1 MNCIERSR
9 LKLRP
14 HQTKVLKYFFN
25 DMNELNGLLIVHP
38 PGTGKTLTAVTAS
51 QCFLDQNPKGE
62 VIFVGPASLI
72 NNFRKEMKAYG
83 VRNEERYKLFSYQK
97 FLQRDENERD
107 KDCKNNMLIVD
118 EVHNLRNLSLRVEE
132 KGKRSKA
139 VLRCA
144 KFAKKRLL
152 LTATPFVNDL
162 TDFIPIVNYIFG
174 KVMLQKKSDANTIK
188 KLIPYLMDRIDY
200 IDVPAESKREYPKF
214 KEHTIKIKMNKDY
227 LDDYCR
233 IIRGGEVKGDFFV
246 NPEPFYNAHR
256 RAVNKIGRGEI
267 YFSEKTQR
275 ALSLIG
281 DKKTVIFSN
290 WLDFGLNP
298 IKRVLKENG
307 IKSEKFSGEMSQEE
321 KKRVVNNF
329 NKNKFQVLIISKSG
343 MEGIDLKEVRVVIVM
358 DPVWNYAGI
367 LQVRG
372 RAVRFRSHADLPED
386 ERKVD
391 IYYMI
396 LETGVKSCKS
406 GDTVV
411 YDIVEQK
418 KKNGLMIDK
427 MLKKLSL

>member
-1 MNCIERSR
+1 MNCIERSK

-14 HQTKVLKYFFN
+14 HQLKVLKYFF
-25 DMNELNGLLIVHP
+25 DERYPLNGLLIVHP

-51 QCFLDQNPKGE
+51 QCFLDKNPDSE
-62 VIFVGPASLI
+62 IIFVGPASLI
-72 NNFRKEMKAYG
+72 TNFRKEMISYG
-83 VRNEERYKLFSYQK
+83 VKNDKRYKLYSYQK
-97 FLQRDENERD
+97 FLQREEDDRDE
-107 KDCKNNMLIVD
+107 DCKNNMLIVD
-118 EVHNLRNLSLRVEE
+118 EVHNLRNLILNNEE

-144 KFAKKRLL
+144 RFAKKRLL

-162 TDFIPIVNYIFG
+162 TDFIPIVNYIYG

-200 IDVPAESKREYPKF
+200 IDVPAESKREYPKLR
-214 KEHTIKIKMNKDY
+214 EHTIKIKMNKNY
-227 LDDYCR
+227 LDDYCK
-233 IIRGGEVKGDFFV
+233 IIRGGEVKGDYFV

-256 RAVNKIGRGEI
+256 RAVNKIGRGEV
-267 YFSEKTQR
+267 YFSEKTER
-275 ALSLIG
+275 AISLIG
-281 DKKTVIFSN
+281 NKKTVIFSN
-290 WLDFGLNP
+290 WLDFGLHP
-298 IKRVLKENG
+298 IKKVLKENG
-307 IKSEKFSGEMSQEE
+307 IKSEKFSGEMSQLE
-321 KKRVVNNF
+321 KKKVVENF

-372 RAVRFRSHADLPED
+372 RAVRFKSHSTLPKE
-386 ERKVD
+386 EQKVD

-418 KKNGLMIDK
+418 KKNGLEVDR
-427 MLKKLSL
+427 MLKKLSI